1 MKNSFLFFFAFL
13 LLLTSSCSLS
23 CVEGI
28 GEIETVELNIDL
40 FEGITQ
46 ESAVPVKVSFGL
58 NQKVEVEGQ
67 RNLID
72 LLSKEVRGD
81 SWNISFSE
89 HVCADDMSIHV
100 TLPLLNQVNLYGSG
114 NITGLTPFR
123 ADKFKLKQRG
133 SGNVTLDINTDKLDV
148 DMDGS
153 GTVTLTGLVES
164 MKIGLEGSGSLEAS
178 DLKSKK
184 ASIYSDGSG
193 DANIYVTEE
202 LKMELNGSGSINYK
216 GDPADLEMSR
226 SGSGEAKPE

>member
-1 MKNSFLFFFAFL
+1 MKNSILYIFAFL

-164 MKIGLEGSGSLEAS
+164 MKIGLEKAVEV
-178 DLKSKK
+178 LKLL
-184 ASIYSDGSG
+184 I
-193 DANIYVTEE
+193 
-202 LKMELNGSGSINYK
+202 
-216 GDPADLEMSR
+216 
-226 SGSGEAKPE
+226 